1 MKIIAMF
8 AAGAL
13 ATGTLFAAAPADA
26 QRYGWDGPRGHHDWH
41 GPRGDRGWHG
51 RRGWDDRR
59 GWDGPRRGYGGYRGG
74 YRDSGYGYRGPRLWP
89 VARRVPDRA
98 WLLRPGSSLLSSI
111 IRNRNDSRSV

>member
-13 ATGTLFAAAPADA
+13 AAGTLFAAAPADA

-59 GWDGPRRGYGGYRGG
+59 GWNGPRRGYGGYRGG
-74 YRDSGYGYRGPRLWP
+74 YRESGYGYRGPRGYGRSRVVCRIERGYYGP
-89 VARRVPDRA
+89 VRRCFR
-98 WLLRPGSSLLSSI
+98 R
-111 IRNRNDSRSV
+111 

>member
-26 QRYGWDGPRGHHDWH
+26 QRYGWDGPRDHHDWH

-74 YRDSGYGYRGPRLWP
+74 YRDSGYGYRGPRGYGRSRVVCRIERGYYGP
-89 VARRVPDRA
+89 VRRCFR
-98 WLLRPGSSLLSSI
+98 
-111 IRNRNDSRSV
+111 

>member
-13 ATGTLFAAAPADA
+13 AAGTLFASAPADA
-26 QRYGWDGPRGHHDWH
+26 QRHGWDGPRGHNEWR

-74 YRDSGYGYRGPRLWP
+74 YRDGGYGYRGPRGYGRSRVVCRIERGYYGP
-89 VARRVPDRA
+89 VRRCFR
-98 WLLRPGSSLLSSI
+98 R
-111 IRNRNDSRSV
+111 

>member
-41 GPRGDRGWHG
+41 GPRGDRGW
-51 RRGWDDRR
+51 
-59 GWDGPRRGYGGYRGG
+59 DGPRRGYGGYRGG
-74 YRDSGYGYRGPRLWP
+74 YRDSGYGYRGPRGYGRSRVLCRIERGYYGP
-89 VARRVPDRA
+89 VRRCFR
-98 WLLRPGSSLLSSI
+98 R
-111 IRNRNDSRSV
+111 